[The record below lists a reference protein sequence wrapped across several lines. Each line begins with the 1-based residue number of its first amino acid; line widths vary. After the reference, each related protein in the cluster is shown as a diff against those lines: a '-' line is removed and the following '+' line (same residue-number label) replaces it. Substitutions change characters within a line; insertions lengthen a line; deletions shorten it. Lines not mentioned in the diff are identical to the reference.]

1 MASQAKTERLLTVKD
16 LPFPRTTVW
25 RLMKSGKLA
34 CYRVGRR
41 LYFSHQQVSE
51 LLQSCEQRKEIELQN
66 GKV

>member
-1 MASQAKTERLLTVKD
+1 MTVQANTARLLTVKD

-41 LYFSHQQVSE
+41 LYFSNEHITA
-51 LLQSCEQRKEIELQN
+51 LLKSCEKLSNTQKEGE
-66 GKV
+66 G